1 MISGLN
7 PGRCLKVD
15 IQAISNQNV
24 VLSLIRF
31 FDPFVRVTCG
41 CPSLLLDEL
50 AATETTGA
58 PLNLILTQV
67 CRYSTS
73 DFLTF
78 TELWQSVSAV
88 D

>member
-1 MISGLN
+1 
-7 PGRCLKVD
+7 VD

-24 VLSLIRF
+24 VLSSIRF
-31 FDPFVRVTCG
+31 YDPFVRVTCG

-67 CRYSTS
+67 CRSFAS

-78 TELWQSVSAV
+78 QDLRQSVSTV

>member
-1 MISGLN
+1 
-7 PGRCLKVD
+7 
-15 IQAISNQNV
+15 
-24 VLSLIRF
+24 
-31 FDPFVRVTCG
+31 VTCG

-67 CRYSTS
+67 CRSFAS

-78 TELWQSVSAV
+78 QDLRQSVSTV